1 MPRVLRARWMPK
13 INTWMAM
20 GDDGGHLGQRCQ
32 VWQLQ
37 GVGLWLFICCKD
49 FVVEYCFQTQPCKT
63 MKNIIALLIV
73 TALAGCATPTVVETR
88 KTGDSSLSCE
98 QIKTEVSEAER
109 FEREARK
116 ERTVTGTNVAAAIL
130 FWPAL
135 LGTYSNTE
143 QAINAARERK
153 ENLFKLAQNI
163 NCKL

>member
-1 MPRVLRARWMPK
+1 
-13 INTWMAM
+13 
-20 GDDGGHLGQRCQ
+20 
-32 VWQLQ
+32 
-37 GVGLWLFICCKD
+37 
-49 FVVEYCFQTQPCKT
+49 

-153 ENLFKLAQNI
+153 ENMNKLADKNG
-163 NCKL
+163 CKL

>member
-1 MPRVLRARWMPK
+1 
-13 INTWMAM
+13 
-20 GDDGGHLGQRCQ
+20 
-32 VWQLQ
+32 
-37 GVGLWLFICCKD
+37 
-49 FVVEYCFQTQPCKT
+49 
-63 MKNIIALLIV
+63 MKNIIAILLV

-98 QIKTEVSEAER
+98 QIKVEITEAER

-153 ENLFKLAQNI
+153 ENLTKLAQNI

>member
-1 MPRVLRARWMPK
+1 
-13 INTWMAM
+13 
-20 GDDGGHLGQRCQ
+20 
-32 VWQLQ
+32 
-37 GVGLWLFICCKD
+37 
-49 FVVEYCFQTQPCKT
+49 
-63 MKNIIALLIV
+63 MKKIIAILFV

-88 KTGDSSLSCE
+88 KAGDSSLSCE
-98 QIKTEVSEAER
+98 QIKTEITEAER

-116 ERTVTGTNVAAAIL
+116 ERTVTGTNIAAAIL

>member
-1 MPRVLRARWMPK
+1 
-13 INTWMAM
+13 
-20 GDDGGHLGQRCQ
+20 
-32 VWQLQ
+32 
-37 GVGLWLFICCKD
+37 
-49 FVVEYCFQTQPCKT
+49 
-63 MKNIIALLIV
+63 MKKIIALLFV

-88 KTGDSSLSCE
+88 KAGDSSLSCE
-98 QIKTEVSEAER
+98 QIKTEITEAER

-116 ERTVTGTNVAAAIL
+116 ERTVTGTNIAAAIL

-153 ENLFKLAQNI
+153 ENLNRLAEKT

>member
-1 MPRVLRARWMPK
+1 
-13 INTWMAM
+13 
-20 GDDGGHLGQRCQ
+20 
-32 VWQLQ
+32 
-37 GVGLWLFICCKD
+37 
-49 FVVEYCFQTQPCKT
+49 
-63 MKNIIALLIV
+63 MKKIIALLLV

-88 KTGDSSLSCE
+88 KTSDSSLSCE
-98 QIKTEVSEAER
+98 QIKTEISEAER